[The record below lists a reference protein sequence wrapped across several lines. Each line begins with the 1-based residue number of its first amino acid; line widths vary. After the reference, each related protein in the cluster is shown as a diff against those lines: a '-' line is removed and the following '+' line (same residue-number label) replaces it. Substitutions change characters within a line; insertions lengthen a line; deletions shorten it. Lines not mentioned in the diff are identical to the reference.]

1 MISAVQP
8 SPKDE
13 QPVLSF
19 KKKAL
24 SAFIRSSCKRQF
36 RMNMYLDSYRRD
48 NDMPVKQDQRAGL
61 GSAGDMGY
69 AWQEKKIAELEEVFG
84 AGSVLQPKKGM
95 QQQLLLDVLN
105 RELRPH
111 QFIVE
116 ASYSSNTEA
125 FREGMGLTDLQ
136 DEFGNIL
143 ALGDNRADIIQVLPA
158 CKAVAHQPEN
168 RASYWQ
174 QVNADGTL
182 TELKASDDRLRL
194 RIIDIK
200 LSAEPG
206 ANYFAEV
213 IYYALTLAGWLRAQ
227 EPALQQRFVVVAASA
242 VWPGSHEASAV
253 AMARQKLE
261 ARGQTVTLAAL
272 AAALEEDI
280 ELAPFE
286 VFAARLG
293 RIFQDDL
300 PVILRTPWQ
309 QLAWHVDY
317 SCSGCDFLGYP
328 WPVKAG
334 ATPYQRNGVSY
345 YETWCWPQA
354 EATQH
359 LSRVAGVSRG
369 NARQLGLQTVAELA
383 ALSADDQVFT
393 NGSPTLKS
401 QRVRFP
407 HRAQALAGQ
416 GAGQMPDTGTDAQM
430 PRWSDLR
437 ITLFLDY
444 DLSSA
449 FTIAFGLRAAW
460 REPASEAVPP
470 KQIGRK
476 AWVEGR
482 DEEPEGEEVEEKFHG
497 VFTVRSPRLSDEK
510 TELLKFLRALQGILN
525 WVRDRDEADIA
536 DTSEFDAGRR
546 ASRFASKPARRSS
559 YQIYLWDEAQLR
571 HLQRV
576 ISRHLPAIMEDK
588 ELRDVAWLFPSG
600 ELLAHPEEAS
610 VRSPF
615 TVVSRVVQHTV
626 KANLPHHYTLY
637 GVARQYNDYG
647 NAITPPEIGT
657 FYRDALSDLV
667 PAERIHEV
675 WGDNKNPKIDW
686 LQTLT
691 QIGWA
696 TRAKLSYLN
705 TVVQRLQKDLRQ
717 QLGNSDLTAPLLF
730 ERPKRALPK
739 MPLLSRLL
747 YEYTRLNAA
756 LDDLEVYTTRAMP
769 VYEREAK
776 FRAAYLPLRLMGA
789 ARTQALQR
797 LQATQKTIL
806 VDDDWLLVYE
816 LGPDSRDLNVRPGDI
831 GFAISP
837 RSEPGFLQQNPYGL
851 VLPKGYT
858 VRRKDGSSV
867 SAKTIVDAGLT
878 SVSVEAIER
887 HTGLIALRLDDRTY
901 VTLAEGNDNPSES
914 LEAAGFVNLSR
925 EVVLDKVAQDFLS
938 PKVKD
943 TLEGIGFPE
952 IAQHDPLTDLL
963 AQTLNTTTMPQ
974 SPAALTPAAAF
985 LWDTQALAQP
995 HPRNLAAVRAA
1006 LEPALPSVKHQLN
1019 DSQWQAWQGALQS
1032 RLSLVWGPP
1041 GTGKSQTIRVLI
1053 AGALLAAHQAGQ
1065 PLRVLVSTISY
1076 AALDNV
1082 LEKLPDLL
1090 RAVLPGVEVP
1100 IIRLQSMY
1108 KQEDPEKLPKTINR
1122 LKIKVKKTSQE
1133 VLDMQQQLTAPKGL
1147 IVVGGVPQQV
1157 HNLAVAT
1164 KFASKM
1170 SAIPTKTGPSKL
1182 HRATQSRWF
1191 DLVVIDEASQMDVA
1205 TATLVVSKAADTGA
1219 YVLAGDDLQLPP
1231 IHAAA
1236 PPEKLEY
1243 YVGSVFEFVRKAR
1256 AVNPLSLDV
1265 NYRSNA
1271 VLVEFTR
1278 GAGYRAALQAH
1289 SPQLR
1294 LDLPPLPATCP
1305 ADWPTELAW
1314 SADWGQLL
1322 NPAYPATAF
1331 IHTDDISSQ
1340 VNDFEADAVAT
1351 LVCLLRGSLK
1361 SQLLHERQPG
1371 AVDEN
1376 DEKATSLLPYSPD
1389 DFWDKAIGIVTPHR
1403 AQMSR
1408 IVTRLQQIFSDDD
1421 PEKIRAAVDT
1431 VERFQG
1437 QQRDVV
1443 IASFGIGDPDLIRS
1457 EDEFLYSLRRFNVLA
1472 SRARAKLILLASQS
1486 LIDHLPN
1493 DAQVLE
1499 ESRLLKRF
1507 VETFCRPAGRLNL
1520 PYNAPLG
1527 IVHQQGH
1534 LYQQ

>member
-1 MISAVQP
+1 
-8 SPKDE
+8 
-13 QPVLSF
+13 
-19 KKKAL
+19 
-24 SAFIRSSCKRQF
+24 
-36 RMNMYLDSYRRD
+36 MYLDSYRFKKG
-48 NDMPVKQDQRAGL
+48 MPVKQDQRAGL
-61 GSAGDMGY
+61 TGAENMGY
-69 AWQEKKIAELEEVFG
+69 VWQEKKIAELAEVFG
-84 AGSVLQPKKGM
+84 NGSVLQPPKGK
-95 QQQLLLDVLN
+95 QQQLLLDVLR
-105 RELRPH
+105 REVQPH

-125 FREGMGLTDLQ
+125 FRLGMGLTDLQ
-136 DEFGNIL
+136 DEFGNVL
-143 ALGDNRADIIQVLPA
+143 ALGENRADIIQVLPA
-158 CKAVAHQPEN
+158 YTDVARQPED

-182 TELKASDDRLRL
+182 TELAPDDNRLRL

-213 IYYALTLAGWLRAQ
+213 IYYALTLAGWLQAQ
-227 EPALQQRFVVVAASA
+227 EPALRQRFVVVAASA

-253 AMARQKLE
+253 ATARQKLE
-261 ARGQTVTLAAL
+261 NRGQSVTLLSL
-272 AAALEEDI
+272 ADALEEDI

-286 VFAARLG
+286 VFVARLG
-293 RIFQDDL
+293 RIFRDDL
-300 PVILRTPWQ
+300 PIILRTPWQ
-309 QLAWHVDY
+309 QLVGHVDY
-317 SCSGCDFLGYP
+317 SCSGCDFLGFP

-345 YETWCWPQA
+345 YESWCWPQA

-359 LSRVAGVSRG
+359 LSRVAGVTRG
-369 NARQLGLQTVAELA
+369 NVRQLGLQTVAELA
-383 ALSADDQVFT
+383 SLSADDQLFQQ
-393 NGSPTLKS
+393 SPTLKS

-407 HRAQALAGQ
+407 HRAQALVGQ
-416 GAGQMPDTGTDAQM
+416 GVGQMPDTGSDAQM

-437 ITLFLDY
+437 IALFLDY

-449 FTIAFGLRAAW
+449 LTIAFGIRASW
-460 REPASEAVPP
+460 REPASEAVPSE
-470 KQIGRK
+470 QVHRK
-476 AWVEGR
+476 AWVEVR
-482 DEEPEGEEVEEKFHG
+482 DEEPEAEGAEEKFHG
-497 VFTVRSPRLSDEK
+497 IFTVRSPRPNDEK
-510 TELLKFLRALQGILN
+510 IELLKFLRALLGIMN
-525 WVRDRDEADIA
+525 WVRDQDEKDVN
-536 DTSEFDAGRR
+536 DTSEYEAGRR
-546 ASRFASKPARRSS
+546 ASRFAGKPARRSS

-571 HLQRV
+571 HLQRI

-600 ELLAHPEEAS
+600 ELLAHHEEAS

-615 TVVSRVVQHTV
+615 TVISRVVQHTV

-637 GVARQYNDYG
+637 GVAQQYNDYG
-647 NAITPPEIGT
+647 PDITPPEIGA

-691 QIGWA
+691 QIGRA
-696 TRAKLSYLN
+696 NRAKLSYLN
-705 TVVQRLQKDLRQ
+705 TIVQRLQKDLRQ

-756 LDDLEVYTTRAMP
+756 LDDLEAYTTRAMP

-776 FRAAYLPLRLMGA
+776 FRAAYLPLRLNGA

-797 LQATQKTIL
+797 LQATQKAIL
-806 VDDDWLLVYE
+806 VDDEWLLVYE

-831 GFAISP
+831 GFALSP
-837 RSEPGFLQQNPYGL
+837 RSQPGFLQHNPYGL

-878 SVSVEAIER
+878 SVYVEAIDR
-887 HTGLIALRLDDRTY
+887 QNKLIALRLDDRTY
-901 VTLAEGNDNPSES
+901 VTLAEGKDNPAES
-914 LEAAGFVNLSR
+914 LEAAGFVDLSR
-925 EVVLDKVAQDFLS
+925 DIVLDKVAQDFLS

-943 TLEGIGFPE
+943 TLEGIGFSE
-952 IAQHDPLTDLL
+952 IAQHDPLNGLL
-963 AQTLNTTTMPQ
+963 AQTLNTTTAAPQ
-974 SPAALTPAAAF
+974 PPAAPTPASTF
-985 LWDTQALAQP
+985 LWDTQELAKP
-995 HPRNLAAVRAA
+995 IPRNLAAVRVA
-1006 LEPALPSVKHQLN
+1006 LEPVLLGVKHQLN
-1019 DSQWQAWQGALQS
+1019 DSQWRAWDGALQT

-1053 AGALLAAHQAGQ
+1053 AGALLAAHQAGR

-1100 IIRLQSMY
+1100 IVRLQSVY
-1108 KQEDPEKLPKTINR
+1108 KQEDPEKLPKTITR

-1133 VLDMQQQLTAPKGL
+1133 VLDVQQQLTTPKGL

-1170 SAIPTKTGPSKL
+1170 SATPTKTGPSKL

-1205 TATLVVSKAADTGA
+1205 TATLVVSKAADVGA

-1231 IHAAA
+1231 IHAAE
-1236 PPEKLEY
+1236 PPEKLEH

-1294 LDLPPLPATCP
+1294 LDLPPLPATRP

-1331 IHTDDISSQ
+1331 VHTDDISSQ
-1340 VNDFEADAVAT
+1340 VNDFEADAVAA
-1351 LVCLLRGSLK
+1351 LVWLLRGRLK
-1361 SQLLHERQPG
+1361 SQLLHERRPDG
-1371 AVDEN
+1371 TE
-1376 DEKATSLLPYSPD
+1376 LPASPTPYPLD
-1389 DFWDKAIGIVTPHR
+1389 DFWDRAIGIVTPHR

-1408 IVTRLQQIFSDDD
+1408 IVTRLQELFPDDD

-1443 IASFGIGDPDLIRS
+1443 IASFGVGDPDLIRS

-1472 SRARAKLILLASQS
+1472 SRARAKLIVLASQS

-1493 DAQVLE
+1493 DADVLE

-1507 VETFCRPAGRLNL
+1507 VESFCRPVGPLSL
-1520 PYNAPLG
+1520 PYQSPEG
-1527 IVHQQGH
+1527 VRQRQGT
-1534 LYQQ
+1534 LYQR